1 MSHLSVEGNK
11 YEGEAEKASKKQA
24 IKKANITFSKANAA
38 VEDSAVKAH
47 GKKAQH
53 NTKLSFGS
61 EGWRPGW

>member
-1 MSHLSVEGNK
+1 MSHLSVEENK
-11 YEGEAEKASKKQA
+11 YKGEAEQASKQA
-24 IKKANITFSKANAA
+24 IKKANIIFTKADAA
-38 VEDSAVKAH
+38 SEDSAAEAN

>member
-1 MSHLSVEGNK
+1 MSHLSVEDNK
-11 YEGEAEKASKKQA
+11 YKGNAEQASDQA
-24 IKKANITFSKANAA
+24 IKKANITFTKADTAA
-38 VEDSAVKAH
+38 EDSAVKAH